1 MKHSQNNRS
10 VVTELFFTYF
20 FGYISI
26 TVMIMIGVFLSII
39 IYGILCTF
47 PKYSSD
53 FKELDNKLEE
63 NYMSVT
69 DDDLSKINGFI
80 IKISHE
86 NKIEYLKGNV
96 IEEFSSINLETYRNM
111 FGIMENNESSL
122 NNDFKSIFMLND
134 FNNAKIQTKNDGVY
148 SIYSRYMQEDGS
160 LIVLG
165 CPYKEIIKEN
175 FITKIVSQKLLFK
188 SMLLLNIIL
197 AMVCVYVL
205 AQITSKSF
213 VKPIQ
218 TLLDGVIELTNGNYD
233 VRINI
238 KKKNEFL
245 ELTNGFNMMA
255 ETIQNERKEKEKL
268 EKMREDL
275 VLDISHDLKNPL
287 SSILGYSETLMY
299 EENLSEKEKLEYIS
313 IINKNSHRA
322 NKLINDLFE
331 FSLYEN
337 CNYKLNLDKVDI
349 CEFLRQI
356 VTSYISEF
364 EQKEFIYDFEI
375 NEEPCYVMMD
385 RKKLSRAI
393 NNILDNKIKYNSNG
407 AKLNI
412 KTEIINDYFYI
423 EISDDG
429 EKIPK
434 EYQENIF
441 NAFVR
446 LDKSR
451 NSKTGGTGLGLSITK
466 RILNKHKGDIRII
479 DSEIGSIFE
488 LKLPIAK

>member
-1 MKHSQNNRS
+1 MKHSKNNRS

-20 FGYISI
+20 IGYISL
-26 TVMIMIGVFLSII
+26 TAMIMIGVFLSII

-47 PKYSSD
+47 TKYSSD

-63 NYMSVT
+63 NYMSIT

-80 IKISHE
+80 IKINHQNE
-86 NKIEYLKGNV
+86 IEYLKGNT

-165 CPYKEIIKEN
+165 CPYKEIVKEN

-337 CNYKLNLDKVDI
+337 CNYKLNVDKIDI

-356 VTSYISEF
+356 VTFYISEF

-393 NNILDNKIKYNSNG
+393 NNVLDNKIKYNSNG

-412 KTEIINDYFYI
+412 KTKIINDYFYI

-488 LKLPIAK
+488 FKLPIVK

>member
-1 MKHSQNNRS
+1 
-10 VVTELFFTYF
+10 
-20 FGYISI
+20 
-26 TVMIMIGVFLSII
+26 
-39 IYGILCTF
+39 
-47 PKYSSD
+47 
-53 FKELDNKLEE
+53 
-63 NYMSVT
+63 
-69 DDDLSKINGFI
+69 
-80 IKISHE
+80 
-86 NKIEYLKGNV
+86 
-96 IEEFSSINLETYRNM
+96 
-111 FGIMENNESSL
+111 
-122 NNDFKSIFMLND
+122 
-134 FNNAKIQTKNDGVY
+134 
-148 SIYSRYMQEDGS
+148 
-160 LIVLG
+160 
-165 CPYKEIIKEN
+165 
-175 FITKIVSQKLLFK
+175 
-188 SMLLLNIIL
+188 
-197 AMVCVYVL
+197 
-205 AQITSKSF
+205 
-213 VKPIQ
+213 
-218 TLLDGVIELTNGNYD
+218 
-233 VRINI
+233 
-238 KKKNEFL
+238 
-245 ELTNGFNMMA
+245 MMA

-337 CNYKLNLDKVDI
+337 CNYKLNVDKVDI

-356 VTSYISEF
+356 VTFYISEF

-393 NNILDNKIKYNSNG
+393 NNVLDNKIKYNSNG

-412 KTEIINDYFYI
+412 KTKIINDYFYI

-488 LKLPIAK
+488 FKLPIVK

>member
-20 FGYISI
+20 FGYISL

-134 FNNAKIQTKNDGVY
+134 FNNAKIQTKDDGVY

-165 CPYKEIIKEN
+165 CPYKEIVKEN

-299 EENLSEKEKLEYIS
+299 EQNLSEKEKLEYIS

-412 KTEIINDYFYI
+412 KTKIINDYFYI

>member
-20 FGYISI
+20 FGYISL